1 MNYELFQ
8 HTNPNKALYLVDMTQ
23 EKGYF
28 SEIVQQALTKNI
40 EEKKKILLIV
50 NKKGFAS

>member
-1 MNYELFQ
+1 
-8 HTNPNKALYLVDMTQ
+8 MTQ

-28 SEIVQQALTKNI
+28 SEIVKQALNKNI
-40 EEKKKILLIV
+40 EVNKKILIIV